1 MKRNITF
8 VLLKL
13 REKPYFAAFAVSG
26 TFLHANSLDLVKI
39 PLHWICLPISYMFV
53 TFKKS
58 RFECAGMRGI

>member
-39 PLHWICLPISYMFV
+39 PLH
-53 TFKKS
+53 
-58 RFECAGMRGI
+58 

>member
-26 TFLHANSLDLVKI
+26 TSLHAKSLDLVKI
-39 PLHWICLPISYMFV
+39 PLH
-53 TFKKS
+53 
-58 RFECAGMRGI
+58 